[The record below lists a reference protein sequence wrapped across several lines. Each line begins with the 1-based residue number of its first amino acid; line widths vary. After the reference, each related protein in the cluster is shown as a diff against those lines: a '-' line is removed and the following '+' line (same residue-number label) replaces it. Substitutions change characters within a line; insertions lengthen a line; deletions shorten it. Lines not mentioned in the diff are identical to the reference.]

1 MKRIFM
7 LYVGGLLL
15 SLFLGGVVSVAY
27 HYSWWFLILLAIPIS
42 FGYVLLSDLFLRIN
56 VENLKKVTII
66 TAISFVVMIG
76 SLVVAAY
83 SQVDEKSFWGMAFAV
98 TIFSYMAGIVL
109 IGLTLPKRWEEKRKL
124 EKKFPY

>member
-1 MKRIFM
+1 M

-56 VENLKKVTII
+56 VENLKKVTIL
-66 TAISFVVMIG
+66 TVMAFLIMLG
-76 SLVVAAY
+76 SLMLAAY
-83 SQVDEKSFWGMAFAV
+83 HLDEKSLYGMVCAGGVACYIFGLAV
-98 TIFSYMAGIVL
+98 
-109 IGLTLPKRWEEKRKL
+109 IGMGLPRRWEEKRNM
-124 EKKFPY
+124 EKKNSY